1 MPSKLASAWEKVSLR
16 SKLTGLSVA
25 IIGLLLLVSSFGTV
39 SVLRAYLQQNTDNLL
54 SSTASIL
61 AQQNPSQIE
70 DRLNAKSLTL
80 PRLPSDYLISILDSR
95 GETVYQIM
103 ASDASDM
110 KLPNLEDLE
119 LEVVFSTAGVPF
131 DLDQH
136 GELGEVTID
145 ERDSWRVVAQPF
157 RDFDG
162 SVAVALPNS
171 TNLELLR
178 QYRAIGGG
186 FGFLLLGLSGLSI
199 WLTIAQA
206 LRPLREVE
214 RTAKLVASGDLS
226 QRLIERPGKTE
237 IARLNKSL
245 NSMLDSL
252 EDSVSS
258 RNKTLAQMRRFVAD
272 ASHELRTPLVSVRGY
287 AELYRKGALK
297 KKSEV
302 NEAMLR
308 IESEA
313 IRMSSL
319 VESLLTLARL
329 DENQQL
335 DAKKVD
341 MIELVQSV
349 IKSSGSS
356 PEKKLT
362 FTVLTLSGAKLPK
375 DEKVF
380 AEINESQIRQV
391 LVNLIE
397 NAKRF
402 SSNKSSIEIGVG
414 QKTDDEVIIE
424 VIDHGDG
431 IPKQLREKI
440 FERFYRADSS
450 RNRDTGGTGLGL
462 AIVKEIVLLHKGR
475 IEVRDTPQ
483 GGATFRVKLPARHN
497 WV

>member
-1 MPSKLASAWEKVSLR
+1 MQSKIGKAWELVSLR

-25 IIGLLLLVSSFGTV
+25 LIGLLLLVSSFGTV
-39 SVLRAYLQQNTDNLL
+39 TLLRAYLQQNTDNLITSAATLL
-54 SSTASIL
+54 SQENPSLIEPKIL
-61 AQQNPSQIE
+61 AK
-70 DRLNAKSLTL
+70 RLNL
-80 PRLPSDYLISILDSR
+80 PRLPSDYLIAVLDLEGNTIFR
-95 GETVYQIM
+95 IM
-103 ASDASDM
+103 ASDSDEDD
-110 KLPNLEDLE
+110 LPNLTILN
-119 LEVVFSTAGVPF
+119 LAGTAATAGLPF

-136 GELGEVTID
+136 GGLGEVTID
-145 ERDSWRVVAQPF
+145 EHDSWRVVAKPF
-157 RDFDG
+157 RNYAAT
-162 SVAVALPNS
+162 VVVALPNS
-171 TNLELLR
+171 ANLELLR

-186 FGFLLLGLSGLSI
+186 FGFLLLAISGLSI

-237 IARLNKSL
+237 IARLNRSL

-258 RNKTLAQMRRFVAD
+258 RNKTVSQMRRFVAD

-287 AELYRKGALK
+287 AELYRKGALT

-302 NEAMLR
+302 QEAMGR
-308 IESEA
+308 IEAEA

-329 DENQQL
+329 DENQKL
-335 DAKKVD
+335 DAAPTD
-341 MIELVQSV
+341 LA
-349 IKSSGSS
+349 
-356 PEKKLT
+356 KLARDIIARDIQGKQKISLSL
-362 FTVLTLSGAKLPK
+362 LTLGGAKVPADFSLS
-375 DEKVF
+375 
-380 AEINESQIRQV
+380 AEVNEGQIRQV

-402 SSNKSSIEIGVG
+402 SPDKGSIEIAVG
-414 QKTDDEVIIE
+414 QKTDDEITLE
-424 VIDHGDG
+424 VVDHGEG
-431 IPKQLREKI
+431 IPKQLRDKV
-440 FERFYRADSS
+440 FERFYRADNS

-462 AIVKEIVLLHKGR
+462 AIVKEIVSLHKGR
-475 IEVRDTPQ
+475 IEVRETPG
-483 GGATFRVKLPARHN
+483 GGATFRIKLPAQHN

>member
-1 MPSKLASAWEKVSLR
+1 MQSKIGKAWELVSLR

-25 IIGLLLLVSSFGTV
+25 LIGLLLLVSSFGTV
-39 SVLRAYLQQNTDNLL
+39 TLLRAYLQQNTDNLITSAATLL
-54 SSTASIL
+54 SQENPSLIEPKIL
-61 AQQNPSQIE
+61 AK
-70 DRLNAKSLTL
+70 RLNL
-80 PRLPSDYLISILDSR
+80 PRLPSDYLIAVLDLEGNTIFR
-95 GETVYQIM
+95 IM
-103 ASDASDM
+103 ASDSDEDD
-110 KLPNLEDLE
+110 LPNLTILN
-119 LEVVFSTAGVPF
+119 LAGTAATAGLPF

-136 GELGEVTID
+136 GGLGEVTID
-145 ERDSWRVVAQPF
+145 EHDSWRVVAKPF
-157 RDFDG
+157 RNFAAT
-162 SVAVALPNS
+162 VVVALPNS
-171 TNLELLR
+171 ANLELLR

-186 FGFLLLGLSGLSI
+186 FGFLLLAISGLSI

-237 IARLNKSL
+237 IARLNRSL

-258 RNKTLAQMRRFVAD
+258 RNKTVSQMRRFVAD

-287 AELYRKGALK
+287 AELYRKGALT

-302 NEAMLR
+302 TEAMGR
-308 IESEA
+308 IEAEA

-329 DENQQL
+329 DENQKL
-335 DAKKVD
+335 DAFPTD
-341 MIELVQSV
+341 L
-349 IKSSGSS
+349 
-356 PEKKLT
+356 PKLARDIIARDIQGKQKISLSL
-362 FTVLTLSGAKLPK
+362 LTLGGAKVPADFSLS
-375 DEKVF
+375 
-380 AEINESQIRQV
+380 AEVNEGQIRQV

-402 SSNKSSIEIGVG
+402 SPDKGSIEIAIG
-414 QKTDDEVIIE
+414 QKTDDEITLE
-424 VIDHGDG
+424 VVDHGEG
-431 IPKQLREKI
+431 IPKQLRDKV
-440 FERFYRADSS
+440 FERFYRADNS

-462 AIVKEIVLLHKGR
+462 AIVKEIVSLHKGR
-475 IEVRDTPQ
+475 IEVRETPG
-483 GGATFRVKLPARHN
+483 GGATFRIKLPAQHN

>member
-1 MPSKLASAWEKVSLR
+1 MQSKIGKAWELVSLR

-25 IIGLLLLVSSFGTV
+25 LIGLLLLVSSFGTV
-39 SVLRAYLQQNTDNLL
+39 TLLRAYLQQNTDNLI
-54 SSTASIL
+54 STAATLLSQENPSLIEPKIL
-61 AQQNPSQIE
+61 AK
-70 DRLNAKSLTL
+70 RLNL
-80 PRLPSDYLISILDSR
+80 PRLPSDYMIAVLDAEGNTIYR
-95 GETVYQIM
+95 IM
-103 ASDASDM
+103 ASDSEEDE
-110 KLPNLEDLE
+110 LPNLSILDLAGTAA
-119 LEVVFSTAGVPF
+119 TAGLPF
-131 DLDQH
+131 DLDEH
-136 GELGEVTID
+136 GGLGEVTID
-145 ERDSWRVVAQPF
+145 EHDSWRVVAKPF
-157 RDFDG
+157 RNYAAT
-162 SVAVALPNS
+162 VVVALPNS
-171 TNLELLR
+171 ANLELLR

-186 FGFLLLGLSGLSI
+186 FGFLLLALSGVSI

-237 IARLNKSL
+237 IARLNRSL

-258 RNKTLAQMRRFVAD
+258 RNKTLSQMRRFVAD

-287 AELYRKGALK
+287 AELSRKGALK

-302 NEAMLR
+302 SEAMGR

-329 DENQQL
+329 DENQKL
-335 DAKKVD
+335 DAAPTDLAKLVRDIISRDIPNKQK
-341 MIELVQSV
+341 IELSLL
-349 IKSSGSS
+349 S
-356 PEKKLT
+356 
-362 FTVLTLSGAKLPK
+362 LSGAKLPA
-375 DEKVF
+375 DF
-380 AEINESQIRQV
+380 SLSAEVNEGQIRQV

-402 SSNKSSIEIGVG
+402 SPDKGSIEIAIG
-414 QKTDDEVIIE
+414 QKTDDEITLE

-431 IPKQLREKI
+431 IPKQLRDKI
-440 FERFYRADSS
+440 FERFYRADNS

-462 AIVKEIVLLHKGR
+462 AIVKEIVTLHKGR
-475 IEVRDTPQ
+475 IEVRETPG
-483 GGATFRVKLPARHN
+483 GGATFRIKLPAQHN

>member
-25 IIGLLLLVSSFGTV
+25 IIGLLLLISSFGTV

-54 SSTASIL
+54 SATASIL
-61 AQQNPSQIE
+61 AQQNPAQIE
-70 DRLNAKSLTL
+70 SRLSARRLTL
-80 PRLPSDYLISILDSR
+80 PRLPSDYLIAVIDSK
-95 GETVYQIM
+95 GETVYRIM

-110 KLPNLEDLE
+110 KLPNLEELD

-131 DLDQH
+131 DLDQY
-136 GELGEVTID
+136 GALGEVTID

-157 RDFDG
+157 RSFEG
-162 SVAVALPNS
+162 SVVVALPNS

-237 IARLNKSL
+237 IARLNRSL

-258 RNKTLAQMRRFVAD
+258 RNKTLGQMRRFVAD

-302 NEAMLR
+302 QEAMLR

-341 MIELVQSV
+341 MIELVKSV
-349 IKSSGSS
+349 IKTGAS
-356 PEKKLT
+356 KDKNLT

-375 DEKVF
+375 DQQVF
-380 AEINESQIRQV
+380 AEVNESQIRQV

-402 SSNKSSIEIGVG
+402 STNKSSIEIGIG
-414 QKTDDEVIIE
+414 QKDEDEVIIE
-424 VIDHGDG
+424 VIDHGEG
-431 IPKQLREKI
+431 IPKQLRDKI
-440 FERFYRADSS
+440 FERFYRADNS
-450 RNRDTGGTGLGL
+450 RNRETGGTGLGL

>member
-1 MPSKLASAWEKVSLR
+1 MPSRLAIAWEKVSLR

-54 SSTASIL
+54 SATASIL
-61 AQQNPSQIE
+61 SQQNPAQIE
-70 DRLNAKSLTL
+70 SRLSAKRLTL
-80 PRLPSDYLISILDSR
+80 PRLPSDYLISVLDAR
-95 GETVYQIM
+95 GETVYRIM

-110 KLPNLEDLE
+110 TLPNLEALDLE
-119 LEVVFSTAGVPF
+119 AVFSTAGVPF
-131 DLDQH
+131 DLDQY
-136 GELGEVTID
+136 GDLGQVNID

-157 RDFDG
+157 RDFEG

-237 IARLNKSL
+237 IARLNRSL
-245 NSMLDSL
+245 NTMLDSL

-258 RNKTLAQMRRFVAD
+258 RNKTLGQMRRFVAD

-302 NEAMLR
+302 QEAMLK

-341 MIELVQSV
+341 MIELIQSV
-349 IKSSGSS
+349 VKSGSS
-356 PEKKLT
+356 GDKKLT

-375 DEKVF
+375 DEKIY
-380 AEINESQIRQV
+380 AEINEGQIRQV

-402 SSNKSSIEIGVG
+402 SSTKSSIEIGIG
-414 QKTDDEVIIE
+414 QKTEDEIVIE
-424 VIDHGDG
+424 VIDHGEG
-431 IPKQLREKI
+431 IPKQLRDKI
-440 FERFYRADSS
+440 FERFYRADNS
-450 RNRDTGGTGLGL
+450 RNRETGGTGLGL

-483 GGATFRVKLPARHN
+483 GGATFRVKLPARHD

>member
-1 MPSKLASAWEKVSLR
+1 MPSKLATAWEKVSLR

-54 SSTASIL
+54 SATASIL
-61 AQQNPSQIE
+61 AQQNPAQIQS
-70 DRLNAKSLTL
+70 RLEAKRLTL
-80 PRLPSDYLISILDSR
+80 PRLPSDYLIAVLDAR
-95 GETVYQIM
+95 GETIYRIM

-110 KLPNLEDLE
+110 TLPNLEALDLE
-119 LEVVFSTAGVPF
+119 AVFATAGVPF
-131 DLDQH
+131 DLDEY
-136 GELGEVTID
+136 GALGEVTID

-162 SVAVALPNS
+162 SVAVGLPNS

-237 IARLNKSL
+237 IARLNRSL
-245 NSMLDSL
+245 NTMLDSL

-258 RNKTLAQMRRFVAD
+258 RNKTLGQMRRFVAD

-302 NEAMLR
+302 QEAMQR

-349 IKSSGSS
+349 IKSSSATD
-356 PEKKLT
+356 KKLS
-362 FTVLTLSGAKLPK
+362 FTVLTLSGAKLAK
-375 DEKVF
+375 DEKIF

-402 SSNKSSIEIGVG
+402 SSNKSSIEVGVG
-414 QKTDDEVIIE
+414 QKTEDEVIIE
-424 VIDHGDG
+424 VIDHGEG
-431 IPKQLREKI
+431 IPKQLRDKI
-440 FERFYRADSS
+440 FERFYRADNS
-450 RNRDTGGTGLGL
+450 RNRETGGTGLGL

-483 GGATFRVKLPARHN
+483 GGATFRIKLPARHN

>member
-25 IIGLLLLVSSFGTV
+25 IIGLLLLISSFGTV

-54 SSTASIL
+54 SATASIL
-61 AQQNPSQIE
+61 AQQNPAQIE
-70 DRLNAKSLTL
+70 SRLSARRLTL
-80 PRLPSDYLISILDSR
+80 PRLPSDYLIAVIDSK
-95 GETVYQIM
+95 GETVYRIM

-110 KLPNLEDLE
+110 KLPNLEELD

-131 DLDQH
+131 DLDQY
-136 GELGEVTID
+136 GALGEVTID

-157 RDFDG
+157 RSFEG
-162 SVAVALPNS
+162 SVVVALPNS

-237 IARLNKSL
+237 IARLNRSL

-258 RNKTLAQMRRFVAD
+258 RNKTLGQMRRFVAD

-302 NEAMLR
+302 QEAMLR

-341 MIELVQSV
+341 MIELVKSV
-349 IKSSGSS
+349 IKTGAS
-356 PEKKLT
+356 KDKNLT

-375 DEKVF
+375 DQQVF
-380 AEINESQIRQV
+380 AEVNESQIRQV

-402 SSNKSSIEIGVG
+402 SPNKSSIEIGIG
-414 QKTDDEVIIE
+414 QKDEDEVIIE
-424 VIDHGDG
+424 VIDHGEG
-431 IPKQLREKI
+431 IPKQLRDKI
-440 FERFYRADSS
+440 FERFYRADNS
-450 RNRDTGGTGLGL
+450 RNRETGGTGLGL

>member
-1 MPSKLASAWEKVSLR
+1 MPSRLAIAWEKVSLR

-54 SSTASIL
+54 SATASIL
-61 AQQNPSQIE
+61 SQQNPAQIE
-70 DRLNAKSLTL
+70 SRLNAKRLTL
-80 PRLPSDYLISILDSR
+80 PRLPSDYLISILDAR
-95 GETVYQIM
+95 GQTVYRIM

-110 KLPNLEDLE
+110 TLPNLEALDLE
-119 LEVVFSTAGVPF
+119 SVFSTAGVPF
-131 DLDQH
+131 DLDQY
-136 GELGEVTID
+136 GDLGEVNID

-157 RDFDG
+157 RDFEG

-237 IARLNKSL
+237 IARLNRSL
-245 NSMLDSL
+245 NTMLDSL

-258 RNKTLAQMRRFVAD
+258 RNKTLGQMRRFVAD

-302 NEAMLR
+302 QEAMLK

-341 MIELVQSV
+341 MIELIQSV
-349 IKSSGSS
+349 VKSGSS
-356 PEKKLT
+356 GDKKLT
-362 FTVLTLSGAKLPK
+362 FTLLTLSGAKLPK
-375 DEKVF
+375 DEKIY
-380 AEINESQIRQV
+380 AEINEGQIRQV

-402 SSNKSSIEIGVG
+402 SSTKSSIEIGIG
-414 QKTDDEVIIE
+414 QKTEDEIVIE
-424 VIDHGDG
+424 VIDHGEG
-431 IPKQLREKI
+431 IPKQLRDKI
-440 FERFYRADSS
+440 FERFYRADNS
-450 RNRDTGGTGLGL
+450 RNRETGGTGLGL

-483 GGATFRVKLPARHN
+483 GGATFRVKLPARHD

>member
-1 MPSKLASAWEKVSLR
+1 MQSRVGKAWELVSLR

-25 IIGLLLLVSSFGTV
+25 LIGLLLLVSSFGTV
-39 SVLRAYLQQNTDNLL
+39 TLLRAYLQQNTDNLITSAATLL
-54 SSTASIL
+54 SQENPSLIEPKIL
-61 AQQNPSQIE
+61 AK
-70 DRLNAKSLTL
+70 RLNL
-80 PRLPSDYLISILDSR
+80 PRLPSDYLIAVLDLEGNTIFR
-95 GETVYQIM
+95 IM
-103 ASDASDM
+103 ASDSDEDA
-110 KLPNLEDLE
+110 LPNLTILN
-119 LEVVFSTAGVPF
+119 LAGTAATAGLPF

-136 GELGEVTID
+136 GGLGEVTID
-145 ERDSWRVVAQPF
+145 EHDSWRVVAKPF
-157 RDFDG
+157 RNYAAT
-162 SVAVALPNS
+162 VVVALPNS
-171 TNLELLR
+171 ANLELLR

-186 FGFLLLGLSGLSI
+186 FGFLLLAISGLSI

-237 IARLNKSL
+237 IARLNRSL
-245 NSMLDSL
+245 NLMLDSL

-258 RNKTLAQMRRFVAD
+258 RNKTVSQMRRFVAD

-302 NEAMLR
+302 TEAMGR
-308 IESEA
+308 IEAEA

-329 DENQQL
+329 DENQKL
-335 DAKKVD
+335 DAVPTD
-341 MIELVQSV
+341 LV
-349 IKSSGSS
+349 
-356 PEKKLT
+356 KLARDIISRD
-362 FTVLTLSGAKLPK
+362 VQGKQKISLTLLTLGGAKVPADFSLS
-375 DEKVF
+375 
-380 AEINESQIRQV
+380 AEVNEGQIRQV

-402 SSNKSSIEIGVG
+402 SPNKGSIEIAIG
-414 QKTDDEVIIE
+414 QKTDDEITIE
-424 VIDHGDG
+424 VVDHGDG
-431 IPKQLREKI
+431 IPKQLRDKV
-440 FERFYRADSS
+440 FERFYRADNS

-462 AIVKEIVLLHKGR
+462 SIVKEIVTLHKGR
-475 IEVRDTPQ
+475 IEVRETPG
-483 GGATFRVKLPARHN
+483 GGATFRIKLPTQHN

>member
-1 MPSKLASAWEKVSLR
+1 M
-16 SKLTGLSVA
+16 
-25 IIGLLLLVSSFGTV
+25 LLLVSSFGTV

-54 SSTASIL
+54 SATASIL
-61 AQQNPSQIE
+61 SQQNPAQIE
-70 DRLNAKSLTL
+70 SRLSAKRLTL
-80 PRLPSDYLISILDSR
+80 PRLPSDYLISVLDAR
-95 GETVYQIM
+95 GETIYQIM
-103 ASDASDM
+103 ASDPSDM
-110 KLPNLEDLE
+110 SLPNLEALDLDA
-119 LEVVFSTAGVPF
+119 VFSTAGVPF
-131 DLDQH
+131 DLDQY
-136 GELGEVTID
+136 GDFGEVNID

-157 RDFDG
+157 RDFEG

-171 TNLELLR
+171 ANLELLR

-237 IARLNKSL
+237 IARLNRSL
-245 NSMLDSL
+245 NTMLDSL

-258 RNKTLAQMRRFVAD
+258 RNKTLGQMRRFVAD

-335 DAKKVD
+335 DAKEID
-341 MIELVQSV
+341 IIELIQSV
-349 IKSSGSS
+349 IKSVSSGD
-356 PEKKLT
+356 KKLS
-362 FTVLTLSGAKLPK
+362 FSVLTLSGAKLPK
-375 DEKVF
+375 DQKVF
-380 AEINESQIRQV
+380 AEVNESQIRQV

-402 SSNKSSIEIGVG
+402 SSPKSSIEIGVG
-414 QKTDDEVIIE
+414 QKTEDEVIIE
-424 VIDHGDG
+424 VIDHGEG
-431 IPKQLREKI
+431 VPKQLRDKI
-440 FERFYRADSS
+440 FERFYRADNS
-450 RNRDTGGTGLGL
+450 RNRETGGTGLGL

>member
-1 MPSKLASAWEKVSLR
+1 MPSKLATAWEKVSLR

-54 SSTASIL
+54 SATASIL
-61 AQQNPSQIE
+61 AQQNPTEIQS
-70 DRLNAKSLTL
+70 RLDAKRLTL
-80 PRLPSDYLISILDSR
+80 PRLPSDYLISVLDAR
-95 GETVYQIM
+95 GETIYRIM

-110 KLPNLEDLE
+110 TLPNLEALDLE
-119 LEVVFSTAGVPF
+119 AVFATAGVPF
-131 DLDQH
+131 DLDEY
-136 GELGEVTID
+136 GALGEVTID
-145 ERDSWRVVAQPF
+145 ERDSWRVAAQPF
-157 RDFDG
+157 RDFAG

-237 IARLNKSL
+237 IARLNRSL
-245 NSMLDSL
+245 NTMLDSL

-258 RNKTLAQMRRFVAD
+258 RNKTLGQMRRFVAD

-302 NEAMLR
+302 QEAMQR

-349 IKSSGSS
+349 IKTGASKD
-356 PEKKLT
+356 KKIS
-362 FTVLTLSGAKLPK
+362 FSVLTLSGAKLPK
-375 DEKVF
+375 DEKIF

-402 SSNKSSIEIGVG
+402 SSNKASIEVGIG
-414 QKTDDEVIIE
+414 QKTEDEVIIE
-424 VIDHGDG
+424 VIDHGEG
-431 IPKQLREKI
+431 IPKQLRDKI
-440 FERFYRADSS
+440 FERFYRADNS
-450 RNRDTGGTGLGL
+450 RNRETGGTGLGL

>member
-1 MPSKLASAWEKVSLR
+1 MPSRLAIAWEKVSLR

-54 SSTASIL
+54 SATASIL
-61 AQQNPSQIE
+61 SQQNPAQIE
-70 DRLNAKSLTL
+70 SRLSAKRLTL
-80 PRLPSDYLISILDSR
+80 PRLPSDYLISVLDAR
-95 GETVYQIM
+95 GETVYRIM

-110 KLPNLEDLE
+110 TLPNLEALDLE
-119 LEVVFSTAGVPF
+119 AVFSTAGVPF
-131 DLDQH
+131 DLDQY
-136 GELGEVTID
+136 GDLGEVNID

-157 RDFDG
+157 RDFEG
-162 SVAVALPNS
+162 LVAVALPNS

-237 IARLNKSL
+237 IARLNRSL
-245 NSMLDSL
+245 NTMLDSL

-258 RNKTLAQMRRFVAD
+258 RNKTLGQMRRFVAD

-297 KKSEV
+297 KNSEV
-302 NEAMLR
+302 QEAMLK

-349 IKSSGSS
+349 VKSGSS
-356 PEKKLT
+356 GDKKLT
-362 FTVLTLSGAKLPK
+362 FTLLTLSGAKLPR
-375 DEKVF
+375 DEKIY
-380 AEINESQIRQV
+380 AEINEGQIRQV

-402 SSNKSSIEIGVG
+402 SSTKSSIEIGIG
-414 QKTDDEVIIE
+414 QKTEDEIVIE
-424 VIDHGDG
+424 VIDHGEG
-431 IPKQLREKI
+431 IPKQLRDKI
-440 FERFYRADSS
+440 FERFYRADNS
-450 RNRDTGGTGLGL
+450 RNRETGGTGLGL

>member
-1 MPSKLASAWEKVSLR
+1 MQSRIGKAWELVSLR

-25 IIGLLLLVSSFGTV
+25 LIGLLLLVSSFGTV
-39 SVLRAYLQQNTDNLL
+39 TLLRAYLQQNTDNLISSAATLL
-54 SSTASIL
+54 SQENPSLIEPKIL
-61 AQQNPSQIE
+61 AK
-70 DRLNAKSLTL
+70 RLNL
-80 PRLPSDYLISILDSR
+80 PRLPSDYMIAVLDAEGNTIYR
-95 GETVYQIM
+95 IM
-103 ASDASDM
+103 ASDSDEDD
-110 KLPNLEDLE
+110 LPNLSILN
-119 LEVVFSTAGVPF
+119 LAGVAATAGLPF

-136 GELGEVTID
+136 GGLGEVTID
-145 ERDSWRVVAQPF
+145 ERDSWRVVAKPF
-157 RDFDG
+157 RNYAAT
-162 SVAVALPNS
+162 VVVALPNS
-171 TNLELLR
+171 ANLELLR

-186 FGFLLLGLSGLSI
+186 FGFLLLAISGLSI

-237 IARLNKSL
+237 IARLNRSL

-258 RNKTLAQMRRFVAD
+258 RNKTLSQMRRFVAD

-287 AELYRKGALK
+287 AELYRKGALT
-297 KKSEV
+297 KKSEIQ
-302 NEAMLR
+302 EAMGK

-329 DENQQL
+329 DENQKL
-335 DAKKVD
+335 DATPTDLAKLARD
-341 MIELVQSV
+341 IISRDVQSKQK
-349 IKSSGSS
+349 ISLS
-356 PEKKLT
+356 L
-362 FTVLTLSGAKLPK
+362 LTLGGAKVPADFSLS
-375 DEKVF
+375 
-380 AEINESQIRQV
+380 AEVNEGQIRQV

-402 SSNKSSIEIGVG
+402 SPNKGSIEIAIG
-414 QKTDDEVIIE
+414 QKTEGEITLEV
-424 VIDHGDG
+424 VDHGEG
-431 IPKQLREKI
+431 IPKQLKDKV
-440 FERFYRADSS
+440 FERFYRADNS

-462 AIVKEIVLLHKGR
+462 AIVKEIVTLHKGR
-475 IEVRDTPQ
+475 IEVRETPG
-483 GGATFRVKLPARHN
+483 GGATFRIKLPAQHD

>member
-1 MPSKLASAWEKVSLR
+1 MPSRLAIAWEKVSLR

-54 SSTASIL
+54 SATASIL

-70 DRLNAKSLTL
+70 SRLSAKRLTL
-80 PRLPSDYLISILDSR
+80 PRLPSDYLISVLDAR
-95 GETVYQIM
+95 GETIYQIM
-103 ASDASDM
+103 ASEESGL
-110 KLPNLEDLE
+110 KLPDLRR
-119 LEVVFSTAGVPF
+119 LDLDAVFSTAGVPF
-131 DLDQH
+131 DLDQN
-136 GELGEVTID
+136 GGLGEVTID
-145 ERDSWRVVAQPF
+145 EHDSWRVVAQPF
-157 RDFDG
+157 RDFEG

-186 FGFLLLGLSGLSI
+186 FGFLLLALSGLSI

-237 IARLNKSL
+237 IARLNRSL
-245 NSMLDSL
+245 NTMLDSL

-258 RNKTLAQMRRFVAD
+258 RNKTLGQMRRFVAD

-297 KKSEV
+297 KKSDV
-302 NEAMLR
+302 QEAMLR

-313 IRMSSL
+313 VRMSSL

-329 DENQQL
+329 DENEQL

-341 MIELVQSV
+341 MIELIQSV
-349 IKSSGSS
+349 IANGSSGD
-356 PEKKLT
+356 KKLS
-362 FTVLTLSGAKLPK
+362 FSVLTLSGAKMPK
-375 DEKVF
+375 DEKIF

-402 SSNKSSIEIGVG
+402 SSTRSSIEIGIG
-414 QKTDDEVIIE
+414 QKTEDEVIIE
-424 VIDHGDG
+424 VIDHGEG
-431 IPKQLREKI
+431 IPKQLRDKI
-440 FERFYRADSS
+440 FERFYRADNS
-450 RNRDTGGTGLGL
+450 RNRETGGSGLGL

>member
-1 MPSKLASAWEKVSLR
+1 MPSKLARAWEQVSLR

-25 IIGLLLLVSSFGTV
+25 IIGLLLLISSFGTV

-54 SSTASIL
+54 SATASIL
-61 AQQNPSQIE
+61 AQQNPAEIE
-70 DRLNAKSLTL
+70 SRLTAKRLTL
-80 PRLPSDYLISILDSR
+80 PRLPSDYLISVLDAR

-103 ASDASDM
+103 ASEASDM
-110 KLPNLEDLE
+110 KLPDLD
-119 LEVVFSTAGVPF
+119 LLDLNFVFAAAGVPF
-131 DLDQH
+131 DLDQY
-136 GELGEVTID
+136 GALGEVTID
-145 ERDSWRVVAQPF
+145 EHDSWRVVAQPF
-157 RDFDG
+157 RDFEG

-237 IARLNKSL
+237 IARLNRSL
-245 NSMLDSL
+245 NTMLDSL

-258 RNKTLAQMRRFVAD
+258 RNKTLGQMRRFVAD

-302 NEAMLR
+302 QEAMLK

-341 MIELVQSV
+341 MIELIQSV
-349 IKSSGSS
+349 VKSGSS
-356 PEKKLT
+356 GDKKVT

-375 DEKVF
+375 DEKIY
-380 AEINESQIRQV
+380 AEINEGQIRQV

-402 SSNKSSIEIGVG
+402 SSTKSSIEIGIG
-414 QKTDDEVIIE
+414 QKTEDEVIFE
-424 VIDHGDG
+424 VIDHGEG
-431 IPKQLREKI
+431 IPKQLRDKI
-440 FERFYRADSS
+440 FERFYRADNS
-450 RNRDTGGTGLGL
+450 RNRETGGTGLGL

-483 GGATFRVKLPARHN
+483 GGATFRVKLPARHD